1 MSWATSEIV
10 AVLTFLLPGF
20 VGVIVFYALTSY
32 PKPNDLERIVQ
43 ALAFT
48 IASQAVASVVVYF
61 LDLSWS
67 KTTWPE
73 LAETVIPFGIALGL
87 GLITAVAVNHDF
99 PHGILR
105 RLKITRETSYPSE
118 WYGAFADNE
127 WHYVVLHFKNGN
139 RLYGWPEEV
148 PSRPDQGH
156 FVLFE
161 CEWLIDDERHPLPE
175 TSVLVVPAQDVNMV
189 ELVQGEESEVKEE
202 D

>member
-1 MSWATSEIV
+1 MSWASNEVVT
-10 AVLTFLLPGF
+10 VLAFLLPGF

-48 IASQAVASVVVYF
+48 IASQAISSVVVHY

-67 KTTWPE
+67 ETAWPE
-73 LAETVIPFGIALGL
+73 LADAVIPFGTALVLGL
-87 GLITAVAVNHDF
+87 GAAIAVNHDF
-99 PHGILR
+99 PHRILR
-105 RLKITRETSYPSE
+105 MLKVTRETSYPSE

-127 WHYVVLHFKNGN
+127 WYYVVLHFRNGN

-161 CEWLIDDERHPLPE
+161 CEWLVDDERRPLPE
-175 TSVLVVPAQDVNMV
+175 TSVLVIPAQDVSMV
-189 ELVQGEESEVKEE
+189 ELIQGE
-202 D
+202 